1 MSEAI
6 AADHAEGRANVTWD
20 EATAIES
27 SMRRL
32 ATINNALLIADSEA
46 DHLRSHLSFQTEARM
61 LARKTSALTAR
72 LSSFS
77 REKLVHLRDLVAEDA
92 AKLPSTISKAKSENQ
107 YWYLRAAA
115 LILPRVDAA
124 LLRAV

>member
-27 SMRRL
+27 SMRHL
-32 ATINNALLIADSEA
+32 ATINSALLIAASEA

-61 LARKTSALTAR
+61 LARTTSALTAR

-77 REKLVHLRDLVAEDA
+77 REKLMHLRALVAEDA
-92 AKLPSTISKAKSENQ
+92 VKLPSSYSTAMSDRRN
-107 YWYLRAAA
+107 WYLRTAA
-115 LILPRVDAA
+115 LILPRVEAA